1 MDLNSATVTLG
12 MQTSGLDERTHE
24 CVMQLRRL
32 LALHCQGPYSPEIS
46 EFALILRIGGDLQ
59 EFDFEGCD
67 RLRRNRKQK
76 YITADLGV
84 PTYRWR
90 GVSDLALRTYL
101 LETVETGLLCCIRRL
116 EKDKSS
122 IDSAK
127 LLADFV
133 KVKQLFLTGDAPKV
147 EPARF

>member
-1 MDLNSATVTLG
+1 
-12 MQTSGLDERTHE
+12 
-24 CVMQLRRL
+24 MQLRRL